1 MHINAHELLDILFT
15 LKTFTHL
22 LNGLH
27 IKVIYDNT
35 TAVNYV
41 NEMGGVRSVIC
52 DVISTDIWDW
62 CVKHD
67 TWITAS
73 HIPGKYNVLADS
85 ASRSFNDRHDW

>member
-41 NEMGGVRSVIC
+41 HEMGGVRSVIC
-52 DVISTDIWDW
+52 DVISTDI
-62 CVKHD
+62 
-67 TWITAS
+67 
-73 HIPGKYNVLADS
+73 
-85 ASRSFNDRHDW
+85 